1 MKNQDFVLYKKE
13 LNAFRKSD
21 TAYAKQVL
29 AFAKKNPNN
38 EHLVVSSCLL
48 INDVEKFFGNNIP
61 LKKPRITKTPKPI
74 LPHPL
79 NAWAEYEQ
87 ALAKALEL
95 DSKHLSTLQT
105 FDGENIQID
114 VLAPQSITTDL
125 VLVVETPAEA
135 NNDEATFLQVD
146 ESVEVYEADPVEIL
160 SNAAELVD
168 DIDVNSVSPFEY
180 ENVEPVKEHVS
191 ISEHVNLSVSKEYVA
206 PEELIVDN
214 HIEPVTEDMANVSNV
229 NDENHSMSSGGF
241 NLKSKEYVAPE
252 ELTVDNSLEAA
263 IALENDKLG
272 SREINTVD
280 GDISV
285 DANLTIHEKDYVA
298 PEELT
303 VDNSIKVQNIIIN
316 PRKEQSKRRGLFEKK
331 AKPVEYSGVNETDNE
346 RSEYTRDDKLD
357 LFKVES
363 LSDEKTADEKPVK
376 TSTVDERT
384 LAEANDYIVGSEAE
398 LKLKSKEYS
407 VPDELIVD
415 NSLPEEA
422 NIVND
427 ETVDSIYVETVD
439 TAMESNTEIRIKSK
453 EYVAPE
459 ELTVDNSIELED
471 EPEEKKRSFFGRN
484 KKAKDKDKAK
494 AQPVVFLPP
503 KPLDLDIPE
512 NQEEFVYTRKNAPV
526 KDIIID
532 ESIIASVANE
542 TKTPDEVEVV
552 NDVVEEF
559 VFEDDKLTSSYSQ
572 EENVSLDIE
581 IDFNELAAELAN
593 EKLASEQVVYAKDK
607 HSAKVKEEI
616 VEYVE
621 APEDASDEYL
631 ELQKRSRVGKNN
643 FDASSIIKDIKIID
657 I

>member
-13 LNAFRKSD
+13 LNAFRKAD

-48 INDVEKFFGNNIP
+48 INDAEKFFGNNIP
-61 LKKPRITKTPKPI
+61 LKKPRITKNHKPI

-79 NAWAEYEQ
+79 DAWTGYEQ
-87 ALAKALEL
+87 ALTKALEL
-95 DSKHLSTLQT
+95 DGKHLRTLQT
-105 FDGENIQID
+105 FDGENIHIN
-114 VLAPQSITTDL
+114 VLAPQSIDTEL
-125 VLVVETPAEA
+125 LLVVKTPVEY
-135 NNDEATFLQVD
+135 NNEATSLQID
-146 ESVEVYEADPVEIL
+146 ESSEVYEADPVEVL
-160 SNAAELVD
+160 SNDAELVD
-168 DIDVNSVSPFEY
+168 DIDASSVPPFEY
-180 ENVEPVKEHVS
+180 ENVEPVKEQIS
-191 ISEHVNLSVSKEYVA
+191 ISENVNLSVSKEYVA

-214 HIEPVTEDMANVSNV
+214 HIEPATEDVPDVSNA

-272 SREINTVD
+272 SQEIHTVD
-280 GDISV
+280 NDISV
-285 DANLTIHEKDYVA
+285 DANLTIHEKNYVV

-316 PRKEQSKRRGLFEKK
+316 PRKEKPKRKGLFEKK
-331 AKPVEYSGVNETDNE
+331 TKPVEYSGVNETDNE

-363 LSDEKTADEKPVK
+363 VSDEKITAEKPLK
-376 TSTVDERT
+376 PATVDERT

-407 VPDELIVD
+407 VPEELLVD
-415 NSLPEEA
+415 NSLPEAA
-422 NIVND
+422 NIVNY
-427 ETVDSIYVETVD
+427 ETTDSIYVETVD
-439 TAMESNTEIRIKSK
+439 VAMESNTEIRIKSK

-459 ELTVDNSIELED
+459 ELTVDNSIELET
-471 EPEEKKRSFFGRN
+471 EPEDKKRGFFGRN

-503 KPLDLDIPE
+503 KPLELDIPE

-532 ESIIASVANE
+532 ESIIASVATE

-572 EENVSLDIE
+572 EENVSLDID

-593 EKLASEQVVYAKDK
+593 EKLAAEQVVYAKDK

-621 APEDASDEYL
+621 ASEETSDEYL